1 MEHTM
6 QHTTLSLNEEK
17 GFMREIKQLKQLREQ
32 ISSSM
37 GTKDEVKQAL
47 DEKEKTEERLKVHY
61 SLNVLA
67 VIFYVLSAFS
77 YYPFSLYFDSTY
89 LSVQVHL
96 FHLFA

>member
-1 MEHTM
+1 MEHMM

-17 GFMREIKQLKQLREQ
+17 GFMREIEQLKQLREQ

-61 SLNVLA
+61 ILHVLS
-67 VIFYVLSAFS
+67 VISYVLSAFIS
-77 YYPFSLYFDSTY
+77 SICITSIR
-89 LSVQVHL
+89 VI
-96 FHLFA
+96 

>member
-1 MEHTM
+1 MM
-6 QHTTLSLNEEK
+6 QHSTLSLTEEK

-61 SLNVLA
+61 SLHILA

-77 YYPFSLYFDSTY
+77 
-89 LSVQVHL
+89 
-96 FHLFA
+96 